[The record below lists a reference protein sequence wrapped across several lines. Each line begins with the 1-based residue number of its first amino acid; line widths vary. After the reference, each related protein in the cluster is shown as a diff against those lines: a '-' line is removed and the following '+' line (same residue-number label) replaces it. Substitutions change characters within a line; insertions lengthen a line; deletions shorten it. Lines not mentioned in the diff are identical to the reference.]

1 MFQQPILIGI
11 PTLNGSDRLWRCL
24 HSIADCTR
32 WHKFADVRVVVCD
45 DGSGEEELRK
55 VRTHVANCGK
65 LRERCNLEL
74 VENDGRWGIARSWNR
89 LARSHPSEV
98 LVLVNDDVE
107 VVEHWL
113 EVLTWSVTKNPRL
126 GMVCLNTYLSL
137 SKGQHARHL
146 KVIKEDGTQGTVLPH
161 VAVPVVD
168 YHEAHLLTGGG
179 KLLSSQGSIFAVRT
193 ALYEEVGGF
202 DERFF
207 CYYEEVDFGV
217 RLRQKGYLSA
227 VASFPLVYH
236 LGGATNSDEKNL
248 DAQKIMA
255 ESRAKFIEKHGAE
268 PDKLRDTF
276 SWEWGLHDGLTL
288 NEWNTQIGN
297 WE

>member
-1 MFQQPILIGI
+1 MFREPILIGI
-11 PTLNGSDRLWRCL
+11 PTLNGADRLWRCL
-24 HSIADCTR
+24 HSIADCTA
-32 WHKFADVRVVVCD
+32 WEKFADVRVVVCD
-45 DGSGEEELRK
+45 DGSEPAELRK
-55 VRTHVANCGK
+55 TRAHVQNCGK
-65 LRERCNLEL
+65 LRERCSLEL
-74 VENDGRWGIARSWNR
+74 LENEERRGIAKSWNR

-98 LVLVNDDVE
+98 LALVNDDVE
-107 VVEHWL
+107 VVRHWL
-113 EVLTWSVTKNPRL
+113 EVLAWSVTKNPRL
-126 GMVCLNTYLSL
+126 GMVCLNTYLAL
-137 SKGQHARHL
+137 SKRQHEVHL
-146 KVIKEDGTQGTVLPH
+146 GVSNPDGSAGKVLPH

-236 LGGATNSDEKNL
+236 LGGATNSEPRNL
-248 DAQKIMA
+248 DAQKVMA
-255 ESRAKFIEKHGAE
+255 ESRAKFVEKHGAE
-268 PDKLRDTF
+268 PGKLRETF
-276 SWEWGLHDGLTL
+276 AWEWGLHDGLTL
-288 NEWNTQIGN
+288 NEWNTQVGN